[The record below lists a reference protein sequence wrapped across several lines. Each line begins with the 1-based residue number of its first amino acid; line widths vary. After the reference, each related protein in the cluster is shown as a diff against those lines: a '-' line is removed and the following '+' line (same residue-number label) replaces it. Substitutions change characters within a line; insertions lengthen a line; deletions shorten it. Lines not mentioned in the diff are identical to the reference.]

1 MIRGFSY
8 HRYRQN
14 RIRLPPASSPVEGGR
29 GDIINEY
36 EKKLIKPFGLAIV
49 MCAASA
55 HAVYM
60 DRRQP
65 LWDILPQYHF
75 ILIITTGC
83 VLSLSSGSD

>member
-1 MIRGFSY
+1 M
-8 HRYRQN
+8 
-14 RIRLPPASSPVEGGR
+14 
-29 GDIINEY
+29 
-36 EKKLIKPFGLAIV
+36 KKLIKPFRLAIV

-55 HAVYM
+55 HAEYM
-60 DRRQP
+60 NRRQP